1 MNLNDRR
8 KSEQSKPPEE
18 KQSKNESQQKSENS
32 TNTIGRLSQQSKDLI
47 QKQSTAI
54 EAQKKQIADLTEK
67 IQKQSS
73 EMQEMQSAI
82 TDLTTELSDT
92 QKLNQKLQKSN
103 QLLQQSN
110 DDLRNNKGLKTRA
123 EIEEITSRMATI
135 TADSKKVYEAY
146 KEAQQQV
153 NWSNV
158 KAVQEA
164 KEEARQARRRE
175 NNAVKASQEAQDQ
188 AEKKVEEANDKADSA
203 VEKAKKRAEEATKI
217 ADARIKGANGYLTF
231 IILLLIL
238 KSKTLRDDIVE
249 VFAAFSDV
257 LYEVSMPYP
266 FWTSF
271 AIEILVSAGIGLC
284 ILAGVLWYRTEWG
297 RLTKS
302 ILIVS
307 LSIIAVLPDSLRG
320 LGITMNFV
328 TFYFA
333 IQGISLIVIKLLN
346 VH

>member
-1 MNLNDRR
+1 
-8 KSEQSKPPEE
+8 
-18 KQSKNESQQKSENS
+18 
-32 TNTIGRLSQQSKDLI
+32 
-47 QKQSTAI
+47 
-54 EAQKKQIADLTEK
+54 
-67 IQKQSS
+67 
-73 EMQEMQSAI
+73 
-82 TDLTTELSDT
+82 
-92 QKLNQKLQKSN
+92 
-103 QLLQQSN
+103 
-110 DDLRNNKGLKTRA
+110 
-123 EIEEITSRMATI
+123 MATI

-203 VEKAKKRAEEATKI
+203 VEKTKKRAEEATKI

-238 KSKTLRDDIVE
+238 KSKTLRDDIVG
-249 VFAAFSDV
+249 VFVAFSDMIC
-257 LYEVSMPYP
+257 EMSMPYS

-271 AIEILVSAGIGLC
+271 AIESLISAGIGLC
-284 ILAGVLWYRTEWG
+284 ILTCILWYRTEWG

-307 LSIIAVLPDSLRG
+307 LSVIAVLPDTLRE
-320 LGITMNFV
+320 LGISMNFV
-328 TFYFA
+328 AFYFA
-333 IQGISLIVIKLLN
+333 IQSISFIVIKLLN
-346 VH
+346 AHYAEECNPDNLKKWEALKGLYH